1 MATLTK
7 YYQYLGQQYIG
18 TSGGNLYVRIYAKY
32 SDQDIPNNRTL
43 VQYQARSYY
52 ENSTYIYDAQGSIGV
67 SGTGA
72 DYQSASCTR
81 PTTGETI
88 SVTTEGWV
96 THNGDGTRDVSAAAT
111 INFPNWGWS
120 GTAYGSASLPTIPRA
135 STISSMSNVYIGE
148 NTTINV
154 NRKSSS
160 FTHTITYSFGNLS
173 GTVVTKSSNT
183 GVSWTIPESF
193 YGQMTDTTQKNVTLY
208 ITTYS
213 GNTQI
218 GDRQSTT
225 FTLRTRESVCRPD
238 VDATIKDINQDTL
251 ALTGNELYLVK
262 NYSTVEVTY
271 TATPKNSASI
281 SQVDV
286 NSRVMGTNPYT
297 FTASESEKNEI
308 SVTAKDSRGYSS
320 NKVFYPGELAST
332 PLLRAGEQ
340 TPDPSIIPPGDYK
353 YIDYISPTAKIT
365 VTRKA
370 PTSDELLISFSGN
383 YFNDTFGAVN
393 NELELKWKYREY
405 NPYNPTDWDEI
416 TAQTFT
422 LGTDYVL
429 KGYTYHS
436 GNSADYENSISL
448 GHVFDYQKNYEIQFI
463 YSDKLYGNSVIA
475 LGTKGIPVVNWGEDF
490 FNVNGDIR
498 QYNKSIL
505 QPSACKMETYDYTSI
520 GEDQTKT
527 VDVWQ
532 EGYELG
538 DYECDTLNNRLII
551 KNTSLCHIAGAI
563 AGNGYLWTRIR
574 VFEDGVSEQI
584 NEWGVLIQTYGNGY
598 FCTPLQSPDV
608 QLNPEKTYYV
618 TLDISGYHQSFNLN
632 AGFGPRATWISAR
645 KIY

>member
-1 MATLTK
+1 MATLTQ

-52 ENSTYIYDAQGSIGV
+52 ENSTYIYDARGSIGV

-148 NTTINV
+148 DTTINV

-173 GTVVTKSSNT
+173 GTVVTKSSST

-193 YGQMTDTTQKNVTLY
+193 YGQMTNTQQKNVTLY

-238 VDATIKDINQDTL
+238 IDATIKDINQDTL
-251 ALTGNELYLVK
+251 ALTGDASYLVK

-286 NSRVMGTNPYT
+286 DGRVMSTNPYT
-297 FTASESEKNEI
+297 FTASESEKELI
-308 SVTAKDSRGYSS
+308 TVTAKDSRGYS
-320 NKVFYPGELAST
+320 G
-332 PLLRAGEQ
+332 
-340 TPDPSIIPPGDYK
+340 YK
-353 YIDYISPTAKIT
+353 YLQDAVDYVFVNYIQPTTNIT

-405 NPYNPTDWDEI
+405 NPYNPTDWDDI
-416 TAQTFT
+416 QPQTLT

-448 GHVFDYQKNYEIQFI
+448 GHLFNYQKNYEIQFI

-475 LGTKGIPVVNWGEDF
+475 LGTKGVPIVNWSDDF

-505 QPSACKMETYDYTSI
+505 QPSACKMITNGNQTVTTS
-520 GEDQTKT
+520 GPSE
-527 VDVWQ
+527 VVNVWQ
-532 EGYELG
+532 SNYEYG
-538 DYECDTLNNRLII
+538 DYETDIINNQLIVR
-551 KNTSLCHIAGAI
+551 NTTICQISGAL
-563 AGNGYLWTRIR
+563 AGNGYVWARVRISEADTDTQI
-574 VFEDGVSEQI
+574 EDI
-584 NEWGVLIQTYGNGY
+584 GVLMQPSGNEY
-598 FCTPLQSPDV
+598 FTIPLQTMD
-608 QLNPEKTYYV
+608 LLLDPEKTYYV
-618 TLDISGYHQSFNLN
+618 RLIIGAYRKDFNLN
-632 AGFGPRATWISAR
+632 SGFGSDATWISAR
-645 KIY
+645 KIC

>member
-1 MATLTK
+1 MATLTQ

-135 STISSMSNVYIGE
+135 SEISSMSNVYIGE
-148 NTTINV
+148 DTTINV

-173 GTVVTKSSNT
+173 GTVVTKSSST

-193 YGQMTDTTQKNVTLY
+193 YGQMTNTQQKNVTLY

-238 VDATIKDINQDTL
+238 IDATIKDINQDTL
-251 ALTGNELYLVK
+251 ALTGDASYLVK

-286 NSRVMGTNPYT
+286 DGRVMSTNPYT
-297 FTASESEKNEI
+297 FTASESEKELI
-308 SVTAKDSRGYSS
+308 TVTAKDSRGYS
-320 NKVFYPGELAST
+320 G
-332 PLLRAGEQ
+332 
-340 TPDPSIIPPGDYK
+340 YK
-353 YIDYISPTAKIT
+353 YLQDAVDYVFVNYIQPTTNIT

-405 NPYNPTDWDEI
+405 NPYNPTDWDDI
-416 TAQTFT
+416 QPQTLT

-448 GHVFDYQKNYEIQFI
+448 GHLFDYQKNYEIQFI

-475 LGTKGIPVVNWGEDF
+475 LGTKGVPIVNWSDDF

-505 QPSACKMETYDYTSI
+505 QPSACKMITNGNQTVTTS
-520 GEDQTKT
+520 GPSEF
-527 VDVWQ
+527 VNVWQ
-532 EGYELG
+532 SNYEYG
-538 DYECDTLNNRLII
+538 DYETDIINNQLIVR
-551 KNTSLCHIAGAI
+551 NTTICQISGAL
-563 AGNGYLWTRIR
+563 AGNGYVWAR
-574 VFEDGVSEQI
+574 VRVYEADTETQIEDM
-584 NEWGVLIQTYGNGY
+584 GVLMQPSGNEY
-598 FCTPLQSPDV
+598 FTIPLQTMDL
-608 QLNPEKTYYV
+608 QLNPEKTYYIR
-618 TLDISGYHQSFNLN
+618 LMIGAYRKDFNLN
-632 AGFGPRATWISAR
+632 DGFGSDATWISAR

>member
-1 MATLTK
+1 MATLTQ

-52 ENSTYIYDAQGSIGV
+52 ENSTYIYDAQGTIAV

-72 DYQSASCTR
+72 SYQSASCTR
-81 PTTGETI
+81 PTTGETV

-96 THNGDGTRDVSAAAT
+96 THNGDGTKDVSGAAT

-120 GTAYGSASLPTIPRA
+120 GTASGSASLPTIPRA
-135 STISSMSNVYIGE
+135 SEISSMSNVYIGE
-148 NTTINV
+148 DTTINV

-173 GTVVTKSSNT
+173 GTVVTKSSST

-193 YGQMTDTTQKNVTLY
+193 YGQMTNTQQKNVTLY

-238 VDATIKDINQDTL
+238 IDATIKDINQDTL
-251 ALTGNELYLVK
+251 ALTGDASYLVK

-286 NSRVMGTNPYT
+286 DGRVMSTNPYT
-297 FTASESEKNEI
+297 FTASESEKELI
-308 SVTAKDSRGYSS
+308 TVTAKDSRGYS
-320 NKVFYPGELAST
+320 G
-332 PLLRAGEQ
+332 
-340 TPDPSIIPPGDYK
+340 YK
-353 YIDYISPTAKIT
+353 YLQDAVDYVFVNYIQPTTNIT

-405 NPYNPTDWDEI
+405 NPYNPTDWDDI
-416 TAQTFT
+416 QPQTLT

-448 GHVFDYQKNYEIQFI
+448 GHLFNYQKNYEIQFI

-475 LGTKGIPVVNWGEDF
+475 LGTKGVPIVNWSDDF

-563 AGNGYLWTRIR
+563 AGNGYLWARIK

-608 QLNPEKTYYV
+608 QLNPEKTYYA
-618 TLDISGYHQSFNLN
+618 TLDISGYHQTFNLN